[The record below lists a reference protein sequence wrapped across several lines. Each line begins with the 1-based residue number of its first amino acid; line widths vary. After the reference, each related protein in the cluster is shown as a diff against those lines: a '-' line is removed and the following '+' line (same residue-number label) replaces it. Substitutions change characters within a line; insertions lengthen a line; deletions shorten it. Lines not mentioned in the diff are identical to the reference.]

1 MLWLTRKKKWMVTSE
16 MCRSELIPDP
26 EIVPGAALDC
36 VWYFQESQFPG
47 ISGFLESAQFPGISE
62 NVVRFLGT
70 NDSKTFWAYF

>member
-1 MLWLTRKKKWMVTSE
+1 MVTSE

-36 VWYFQESQFPG
+36 VRYFQESQFPG
-47 ISGFLESAQFPGISE
+47 ISGFLESQFPGISD